1 MKDSHIMKPNQFS
14 RLSHFT
20 TLALVTALAAC
31 GGGGSSSPGP
41 ASLTLTV
48 ERIDGPGLSAIQGTL
63 HIARTGAPVLG
74 ASLTVAASSGTL
86 SATQDLGAGDYRFLV
101 TPDRTGEYRLD
112 ITFEGQ
118 VLTRTALVLGEVD
131 GAWGQPMAVEGLVN
145 TPGYEDGVTITPD
158 GEYLFVQYGPWR
170 FSAVEL
176 FKTSRAAG
184 GAGGDRL
191 VPSTF
196 NHPWIDTTIGPTGA
210 PERPGL
216 FDGRF
221 SGTALLHNSN
231 LWGIP
236 IDGTSNFAAIT
247 MFYGFKRQ
255 PDGSYREPFY
265 LAFEDENDA
274 IMNPFGLS
282 FRMDG
287 GDQATVL
294 FSLDDPSDPVLVD
307 TNSNGTFDVDPRF
320 DVFHCPITLGQNN
333 TLGTYEV
340 GSPPTP
346 GPFYPASLVEFGR
359 TGQQGIF
366 GTQGNP
372 HLYLLP
378 SGDVGSI
385 WTDDEYDGGDLD
397 PDNDAD
403 VGDIAVQV
411 LTAGSLSAGSWT
423 QVALPANVNGGG
435 HQTMPFFTGSGL
447 YYFEDSS
454 VHHSNYLGTD
464 QAADYADPGNWE
476 PSTLILGNDPG
487 PGAVFGTM
495 LAVAEPTLASIDG
508 QDVLF
513 FVYVIV
519 RGTDATSNLPDLDM
533 QAGYVVRR

>member
-294 FSLDDPSDPVLVD
+294 FSLDDPSDPVLVRVSMCFTAQSLWAKTILSAPMKWD
-307 TNSNGTFDVDPRF
+307 PLPPPGHSILPAWLNSE
-320 DVFHCPITLGQNN
+320 GQVSKAFSEPKVIP
-333 TLGTYEV
+333 TCISYQV
-340 GSPPTP
+340 GMWD
-346 GPFYPASLVEFGR
+346 
-359 TGQQGIF
+359 
-366 GTQGNP
+366 
-372 HLYLLP
+372 P
-378 SGDVGSI
+378 SGPTMNTTAVTSI
-385 WTDDEYDGGDLD
+385 RTMT
-397 PDNDAD
+397 P
-403 VGDIAVQV
+403 
-411 LTAGSLSAGSWT
+411 TSA
-423 QVALPANVNGGG
+423 
-435 HQTMPFFTGSGL
+435 
-447 YYFEDSS
+447 
-454 VHHSNYLGTD
+454 
-464 QAADYADPGNWE
+464 
-476 PSTLILGNDPG
+476 I
-487 PGAVFGTM
+487 
-495 LAVAEPTLASIDG
+495 
-508 QDVLF
+508 
-513 FVYVIV
+513 
-519 RGTDATSNLPDLDM
+519 
-533 QAGYVVRR
+533 